1 MEPMK
6 GTLVTCD
13 PGKARDVLSEP
24 NLLVLLLR
32 SVNHILE
39 SLVNTFAAP
48 PVAPG
53 RNVRKPFVNVSGCMR
68 IPGSSDRT

>member
-13 PGKARDVLSEP
+13 PGKAQDVLSEP
-24 NLLVLLLR
+24 NLLVLLR

-48 PVAPG
+48 PVAQG
-53 RNVRKPFVNVSGCMR
+53 TNVRKPFVNVSGCMR